1 VVRRSLQIALSYPF
15 VASVAVFLIWG
26 NGLTETIASRVRGS
40 LKLKLKLKW
49 RNNLDRFIRAFVTGV
64 GVGYLPIAPGTWGSL
79 AALLLVFTVH
89 WLFPLH
95 ETVVLGS
102 LVALLTFPAVV
113 FSTRFSRSE
122 GDPDPSKIVIDEI
135 LGQMLCLLFVPVSAV
150 SLGAGFFLFRFF
162 DIWKPFPVRNSEN
175 VLEGFDM
182 ADRLTTDNRP
192 QTIDNRL
199 ETGDRIRRTKL

>member
-1 VVRRSLQIALSYPF
+1 MVRRSLQIALSYPF

-40 LKLKLKLKW
+40 LKLKLKW

-79 AALLLVFTVH
+79 AALLLVVTVH
-89 WLFPLH
+89 WLYPLH

-162 DIWKPFPVRNSEN
+162 DIWKPFPVRNSEKLPGGMGIVCDDLIAGIYAGLCLK
-175 VLEGFDM
+175 VLIW
-182 ADRLTTDNRP
+182 LTA
-192 QTIDNRL
+192 
-199 ETGDRIRRTKL
+199 

>member
-1 VVRRSLQIALSYPF
+1 MVRRSHQIAFSYPF
-15 VASVAVFLIWG
+15 AASAAVFSIWE
-26 NGLTETIASRVRGS
+26 NGLTETTASPVLGS

-49 RNNLDRFIRAFVTGV
+49 RNDLDRFIRAFVTGL
-64 GVGYLPIAPGTWGSL
+64 GVGYLPLAPGTWASL
-79 AALLLVFTVH
+79 ATLLPVVAVH

-95 ETVVLGS
+95 ETIVLGS

-150 SLGAGFFLFRFF
+150 SLGAGFLLFRFF
-162 DIWKPFPVRNSEN
+162 DIVKPFPVRNSE
-175 VLEGFDM
+175 
-182 ADRLTTDNRP
+182 
-192 QTIDNRL
+192 
-199 ETGDRIRRTKL
+199 KLPGGMGIVCDDLLAGLYAGLCLKLLIWLIG

>member
-1 VVRRSLQIALSYPF
+1 MVRRSHQIALSYPF
-15 VASVAVFLIWG
+15 AAPAAAFSIWE
-26 NGLTETIASRVRGS
+26 NGLTETIASRALGS
-40 LKLKLKLKW
+40 LTLKLRLKW
-49 RNNLDRFIRAFVTGV
+49 RNDLDRFIRAFVTGV

-79 AALLLVFTVH
+79 AALLPVFTVH

-113 FSTRFSRSE
+113 FSTRISRSE

-162 DIWKPFPVRNSEN
+162 DIWKPFPVRNSE
-175 VLEGFDM
+175 
-182 ADRLTTDNRP
+182 
-192 QTIDNRL
+192 
-199 ETGDRIRRTKL
+199 KLPGGMGIVCDDLIAGVYAGLCLKILIWLVG

>member
-15 VASVAVFLIWG
+15 AARAVAFSIWG
-26 NGLTETIASRVRGS
+26 NGLTETIASRVRWS
-40 LKLKLKLKW
+40 LKLKLKW

-162 DIWKPFPVRNSEN
+162 DIWKPFPVRNSEKLPGGMGIVCDDLVAGVYAGLCLK
-175 VLEGFDM
+175 VLIW
-182 ADRLTTDNRP
+182 LT
-192 QTIDNRL
+192 
-199 ETGDRIRRTKL
+199 G

>member
-15 VASVAVFLIWG
+15 AAPAAVFSIWE
-26 NGLTETIASRVRGS
+26 NGLTETIASRALGS
-40 LKLKLKLKW
+40 LTLTLKLKLKW
-49 RNNLDRFIRAFVTGV
+49 RNDLDRFIRAFVTGL
-64 GVGYLPIAPGTWGSL
+64 GVGYLPLAPGTWASL
-79 AALLLVFTVH
+79 ATLLPVVAVH

-95 ETVVLGS
+95 ETIVLGS

-150 SLGAGFFLFRFF
+150 SVGAGFLLFRFF
-162 DIWKPFPVRNSEN
+162 DIFKPFPVRNSEKLPGGMGI
-175 VLEGFDM
+175 VCDDLIAGLYAGLCLKLLVF
-182 ADRLTTDNRP
+182 LT
-192 QTIDNRL
+192 
-199 ETGDRIRRTKL
+199 G